1 MERGVGARKP
11 ARSKAFFFRPD
22 ALTPFPLTHP
32 PAPRPYLTHLTS
44 DPPST
49 SSPSLG
55 GAITVDAD
63 GAPAPA
69 FALAYNAVYCGT
81 RLLAVAGEDGYVSI
95 VDTGAALPRNLCY
108 GGGGGGDTTAPT
120 PRAQWLCHDNAVFD
134 VAWTRGDTR
143 LLTGSGD
150 ASVGV
155 WDTLDAAR
163 VARAKGHAGSVKAV
177 APHPATPSLFASGG
191 RDGALLLWDARVGG
205 SSGSDL
211 APTARVDDAHG
222 ALPRGGRRRGA
233 PPPPHSVTAVTW
245 LPCSGGDHLI
255 ASGGADGAVRC
266 WDVRALRPRRPG
278 SAAASTTTTALHPVA
293 EIWPLAPRAAGVCGL
308 AVHAPT
314 GSLAAVLAG
323 AGVALL
329 HASLAG
335 PAVVLPLENDAPA
348 AAAAAGAPSS
358 FYVKATFSGDGDALV
373 TGGGDGV
380 ARVWRLG
387 RGGAS
392 GPAARLT
399 GHSAEVTAVAW
410 CPSDPR
416 EIVTASDD
424 ATVRVWRVGAGGPPS
439 PQRKAPPRRCWRAE
453 RARHDPP
460 LRLVQA
466 AAPPLP
472 PPSVTPSLPSSRART
487 PLAPLAGVA
496 TPAQTG
502 VGRSAAATT
511 ASAVPP
517 PPSTRRVRMAQ
528 RSLFEF
534 LGPAAAAA
542 ARSASQR
549 LAAAAGD
556 EHAGAE
562 GKPSDA
568 SQDGREEGVAMA
580 T

>member
-1 MERGVGARKP
+1 MREEQVERAGARRP
-11 ARSKAFFFRPD
+11 ARSKTVFRSSRRPHHRPSHS
-22 ALTPFPLTHP
+22 T
-32 PAPRPYLTHLTS
+32 APRPYLTHLTS
-44 DPPST
+44 DTPST
-49 SSPSLG
+49 S
-55 GAITVDAD
+55 ITVDAD

-69 FALAYNAVYCGT
+69 FALAYNEVYCGT

-108 GGGGGGDTTAPT
+108 GGGGGNDATAPT
-120 PRAQWLCHDNAVFD
+120 PRAQWLCHDNAIFD

-177 APHPATPSLFASGG
+177 APHPATPALFASGG

-205 SSGSDL
+205 AGGNDL

-245 LPCSGGDHLI
+245 LPCSAGDHLI

-266 WDVRALRPRRPG
+266 WDVRALRPRLPG
-278 SAAASTTTTALHPVA
+278 SAAATTTTTTALHPVA

-308 AVHAPT
+308 AVHAPS
-314 GSLAAVLAG
+314 GRLAAVLAG

-335 PAVVLPLENDAPA
+335 PSLILPLEHDAPTA
-348 AAAAAGAPSS
+348 AGGAPSS
-358 FYVKATFSGDGDALV
+358 FYVKAAFSGDGDALV
-373 TGGGDGV
+373 AGGGDGV

-387 RGGAS
+387 RGGGA

-399 GHSAEVTAVAW
+399 GHSTEVTAVAW
-410 CPSDPR
+410 CPSDPG

-424 ATVRVWRVGAGGPPS
+424 ATVRVWRVGAAGPPS
-439 PQRKAPPRRCWRAE
+439 PARKVPPRRCWRVE

-460 LRLVQA
+460 PRVVPA

-472 PPSVTPSLPSSRART
+472 PPSATPSLPPSRART

-502 VGRSAAATT
+502 VGRGAAATT
-511 ASAVPP
+511 ASAAPP

-528 RSLFEF
+528 RSLFDF

-542 ARSASQR
+542 ARSASQQ

-556 EHAGAE
+556 ENVVGAE
-562 GKPSDA
+562 GKASD
-568 SQDGREEGVAMA
+568 DGREEGAAIV